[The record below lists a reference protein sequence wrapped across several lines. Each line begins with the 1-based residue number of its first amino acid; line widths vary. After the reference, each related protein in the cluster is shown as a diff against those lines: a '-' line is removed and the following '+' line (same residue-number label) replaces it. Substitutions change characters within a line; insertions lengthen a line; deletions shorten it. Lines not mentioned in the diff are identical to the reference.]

1 MKKTMMILALM
12 ATLPLAS
19 FAGDG
24 TKENPYTVAELNAH
38 KDDLAASGA
47 TAWVKADLKGLG
59 EDGKSTDNADTEEGG
74 KTVKHMAG
82 LFGDATDTFV
92 AYSWQI
98 LGQLA
103 ISDLT
108 NTKDLLISLTYGTA
122 GHPYGNSTSPQ
133 YANNEEPTD
142 AHFSLEEVHG
152 ALSLTIADGY
162 RGYHIPSCYVVPSDI
177 VAIKVSAGKKDGVY
191 RVNCEN
197 DYDGAKANYVTPK
210 NSALVLLAEDGAHDF
225 VLSAGMHE
233 QGFSNGNALEGGT
246 QASLNHYTN
255 NKTYCYRFVKTPKL
269 GFLRNSDNTAEV
281 TLESKDEVYLHV
293 SSLDN
298 NFYGLYEWETEDK
311 KWISW
316 TGKKYSDYHTT
327 GISEMVNSK
336 SDNGKLYDL
345 QGREV
350 TEPAKGLYIKNG
362 KKYIT
367 K

>member
-1 MKKTMMILALM
+1 M
-12 ATLPLAS
+12 
-19 FAGDG
+19 
-24 TKENPYTVAELNAH
+24 
-38 KDDLAASGA
+38 
-47 TAWVKADLKGLG
+47 
-59 EDGKSTDNADTEEGG
+59 
-74 KTVKHMAG
+74 
-82 LFGDATDTFV
+82 
-92 AYSWQI
+92 
-98 LGQLA
+98 
-103 ISDLT
+103 SDLT
-108 NTKDLLISLTYGTA
+108 NTKDLLISLTYGTTV
-122 GHPYGNSTSPQ
+122 HKYGNTENPQ
-133 YANNEEPTD
+133 YATD
-142 AHFSLEEVHG
+142 YEKDAVTGNHFSLEEVHG

-246 QASLNHYTN
+246 QAGLNHYTN

-293 SSLDN
+293 SSLEN

-362 KKYIT
+362 KKYIA